1 MSKITTSTSTLF
13 QLAAS
18 VRDRVEPSPTL
29 YINERVNDLWAA
41 GETVYHLG
49 FGESRFPVHPK
60 IQAALRAHA
69 DKKSYLPTLGLR
81 ELRAAAANF
90 YSRKLNMAIN
100 AEQMIIGPGSKPLYF
115 IIQLALDADLFL
127 PTPSWVSYGPQAQL
141 IHKQIYQIPSD
152 ADANYPLTIDAIATT
167 MRQSDNPA
175 KILLLNSPNNP
186 TGQMFT
192 PEFLAPLADYC
203 RANGVMVLSD
213 EIYSLVPHG
222 HREHVSMAHYYP
234 EGTVVLGGL
243 SKHLSLGGWRLGT
256 AILPET
262 EAGKSLLRA
271 LRVIAGELWSS
282 PTGPVQYAAITAYQD
297 EDDIDAYIDECAAIH
312 AIRTQYLWQQ
322 LVDHGVPCAQPDGGF
337 YVFPTFNKWREP
349 LAKLG
354 ITTSPGLANHLLD
367 TYQISSLP
375 GTAFGVDEEALSLRL
390 ASSYL
395 DMETDEKA
403 QTLLDAYRANPDPV
417 ALMAAHHPNTLE
429 AVRRLG
435 MFVESLA

>member
-1 MSKITTSTSTLF
+1 MSKVTTATPTLF
-13 QLAAS
+13 QLAAP
-18 VRDRVEPSPTL
+18 VRHRLEPSPTL
-29 YINERVNDLWAA
+29 YINERVNELWAA
-41 GETVYHLG
+41 GQTVYHLG

-60 IQAALRAHA
+60 VQAALRDHA
-69 DKKSYLPTLGLR
+69 DQKSYLPTLGLR
-81 ELRAAAANF
+81 ELRVAAANF
-90 YSRKLNMAIN
+90 YSRKLNLAIN
-100 AEQMIIGPGSKPLYF
+100 ADQLIIGPGSKPLYF

-141 IHKQIYQIPSD
+141 IDKQIYQIPSS
-152 ADANYPLTIDAIATT
+152 AAANYPLTIDAIAAT
-167 MRQSDNPA
+167 MRQSANPA

-192 PEFLAPLADYC
+192 PEFLAQLADYC
-203 RANGVMVLSD
+203 RTNGVMVLSD

-222 HREHVSMAHYYP
+222 HREHLSMAHYYP

-256 AILPET
+256 AILPDT

-282 PTGPVQYAAITAYQD
+282 PTGPVQYAAVTAYND

-322 LVDHGVPCAQPDGGF
+322 LTELGVPCAQPDGGF
-337 YVFPTFNKWREP
+337 YVFPTFNKWRVA

-354 ITTSPGLANHLLD
+354 ITTSPQLASHLLD

-375 GTAFGVDEEALSLRL
+375 GTAFGVNEAELSLRL

-403 QTLLDAYRANPDPV
+403 QALLDAYRANPDPI
-417 ALMAAHHPNTLE
+417 ALMAEHHPNTLE

-435 MFVESLA
+435 MFVTVLG

>member
-1 MSKITTSTSTLF
+1 MTITTVTPPLF
-13 QLAAS
+13 QLSAA
-18 VRDRVEPSPTL
+18 VRHKHEPSPTL

-60 IQAALRAHA
+60 IWSALRDNA
-69 DKKSYLPTLGLR
+69 DKKSYLASLGLL

-90 YSRKLNMAIN
+90 YARKLGMPI
-100 AEQMIIGPGSKPLYF
+100 QRDQVIIGPGSKPLYF
-115 IIQLALDADLFL
+115 IIQLALEADLFL
-127 PTPSWVSYGPQAQL
+127 PTPSWVSYGPQARL
-141 IHKQIYQIPSD
+141 IDKPVYQIPSR
-152 ADANYPLTIDAIATT
+152 ADDGYPLTIDAIDAT
-167 MRQSDNPA
+167 MRQSANPS

-186 TGQMFT
+186 TGQMFEPT
-192 PEFLAPLADYC
+192 FLGQLADYC
-203 RANGVMVLSD
+203 RAHGVMVLSD

-222 HREHVSMAHYYP
+222 HRDHRSMARFYP

-256 AILPET
+256 AILPDTDE
-262 EAGKSLLRA
+262 GKTLMRA

-282 PTGPVQYAAITAYQD
+282 PTGPVQYAGIIAYND
-297 EDDIDAYIDECAAIH
+297 EDDIDAYIDECAQIH

-322 LVDHGVPCAQPDGGF
+322 LVDAGVFCAQPDGGF
-337 YVFPTFNKWREP
+337 YCFPTFNQWQEP

-354 ITTSPGLANHLLD
+354 ITTSPQLANYLLD

-375 GTAFGVDEEALSLRL
+375 GTAFGVDERELSLRL

-395 DMETDEKA
+395 DMETDAKA
-403 QTLLDAYRANPDPV
+403 EAILAAYRANPDPA
-417 ALMAAHHPNTLE
+417 ALMAEHHPNTRE
-429 AVRRLG
+429 AVRRLRQ
-435 MFVESLA
+435 FVEELE